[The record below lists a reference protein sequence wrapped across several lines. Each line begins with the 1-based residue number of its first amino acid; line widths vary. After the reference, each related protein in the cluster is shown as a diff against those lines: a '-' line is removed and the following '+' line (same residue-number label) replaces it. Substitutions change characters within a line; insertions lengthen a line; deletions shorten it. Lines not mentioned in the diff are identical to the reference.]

1 MLGTCLES
9 FTQSLESRKLPAS
22 SLASRCHENICEWK
36 ILPSQT
42 QLPIPMLMLMRL
54 AATGLVGSQST
65 SDPARS
71 NVICNLPQ
79 SELKVNDINLV
90 NRELDLAIAIV

>member
-1 MLGTCLES
+1 
-9 FTQSLESRKLPAS
+9 
-22 SLASRCHENICEWK
+22 
-36 ILPSQT
+36 
-42 QLPIPMLMLMRL
+42 MLMLMRL
-54 AATGLVGSQST
+54 AATGLVGSPST

-90 NRELDLAIAIV
+90 NRELDLALAIV